1 MHRTITLQPLT
12 ILLPLVVGIKIY
24 TYIFYFISFKL
35 SGVGIKKYKLNSC
48 DPKFI
53 FLSSRNFK
61 QTGHVVS
68 SRRPLRHL
76 GGARGLMGS
85 CSVFTLKSP
94 CLFRPKRDNQS
105 WMGNER
111 PSTGSFWLLTEY
123 KSKSLVLFSRQTNKR
138 PSKRSITDK
147 QQRVN
152 SNESEAH
159 STIKIR
165 HWKMHCL
172 AFRLKNRHARPH

>member
-1 MHRTITLQPLT
+1 MGKRVILPSYTCQSFDRAICWPPKTECNKKKNEINYLHRTITLQPLT

-48 DPKFI
+48 GPKFI

-123 KSKSLVLFSRQTNKR
+123 NLG
-138 PSKRSITDK
+138 
-147 QQRVN
+147 
-152 SNESEAH
+152 
-159 STIKIR
+159 
-165 HWKMHCL
+165 
-172 AFRLKNRHARPH
+172 

>member
-123 KSKSLVLFSRQTNKR
+123 NLADTRTNVHQREVSL
-138 PSKRSITDK
+138 I
-147 QQRVN
+147 N
-152 SNESEAH
+152 SNEWTA
-159 STIKIR
+159 TKVR
-165 HWKMHCL
+165 HTRLSKSGIERCIVWRL
-172 AFRLKNRHARPH
+172 RLKNRHARPH